1 MSVNLKKRICDSMK
15 LFERPRRLRKNSVVR
30 ELVAESSVGVHQLIY
45 PLFVYE
51 GDGPDEPLL
60 SLPGLF
66 RFSQEGVKK
75 EIESC
80 LKINVNTFALFPIV
94 GEKNKTSRGEYSYSS
109 KNFYLQTIREL
120 KRLFPEL
127 CLVTDV
133 ALDPYSSDGHDG
145 LVKKGQ
151 VLNDETLKV
160 LTQMALAQADA
171 GADIIAPSDMMD
183 GRIGAIR
190 TALEENHY
198 INVVLMSYA
207 AKYASHF
214 YGPFRE
220 ALDSSP
226 HFGDKKTYQMDF
238 RNRKEA
244 LKEARL
250 DVSEGADILMVKP
263 GLLYLDVISDF
274 KQYFDLPIAA
284 YSVSGEYAMVKAA
297 AKCGWVENDLAIVEL
312 LTAFKRSGADII
324 ITYFAKEFASLKI
337 GMT

>member
-1 MSVNLKKRICDSMK
+1 MK
-15 LFERPRRLRKNSVVR
+15 LLERPRRLRKNSVIR
-30 ELVAESSVGVHQLIY
+30 ELVAENYISINQLIY

-51 GDGPDEPLL
+51 GDGKPQPLS

-66 RFSQEGVKK
+66 RFSQEGVKR

-80 LKINVNTFALFPIV
+80 LKLNIKTFALFPVIS
-94 GEKNKTSRGEYSYSS
+94 EKNKTPKGEYSYSDR
-109 KNFYLQTIREL
+109 NFYLHTLCNI
-120 KRLFPEL
+120 KRLFPEC

-145 LVKKGQ
+145 IVKDGRI
-151 VLNDETLKV
+151 LNDETLRE
-160 LTQMALAQADA
+160 LEQMALAQADA

-190 TALEENHY
+190 TALEKHNY
-198 INVVLMSYA
+198 TDVILMSYV

-226 HFGDKKTYQMDF
+226 KAGDKKTYQMDF

-244 LKEARL
+244 IKEARL

-274 KQYFDLPIAA
+274 KQNFDLPIAV
-284 YSVSGEYAMVKAA
+284 YNVSGEYAMVKAA
-297 AKCGWVENDLAIVEL
+297 AERGWIDNDMAILEL

-324 ITYFAKEFASLKI
+324 ITYFAKEFANLRNH
-337 GMT
+337 